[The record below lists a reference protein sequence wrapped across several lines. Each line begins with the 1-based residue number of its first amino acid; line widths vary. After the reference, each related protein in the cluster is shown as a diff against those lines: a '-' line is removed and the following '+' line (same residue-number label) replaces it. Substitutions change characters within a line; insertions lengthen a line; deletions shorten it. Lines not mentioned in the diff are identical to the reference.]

1 MLYKRRRTFPFDD
14 GREKMGKITA
24 RRMSSWRRLRAA
36 MKLSVT
42 AVCAVGHLVLG
53 GCTGGLAPEP
63 QTDAL
68 EPTTSG
74 YPQGAITLMAPA
86 NPGGGWD
93 QTARQIRQV
102 WTETGIVG
110 VPVEVVNRGGAG
122 GTIGLAD
129 FVTRHRNRPSTLMVF
144 GQVMLG
150 AIQTNNSPISIDVTV
165 PLARLLNEY
174 EVVAVPADSHYRT
187 LPELIQDFRRDP
199 ARMSWA
205 GGSAGGIDHILVG
218 LIAQAAGVEASKV
231 NYIAHAGGGE
241 AAVAVMGGHVTV
253 GVSGFGEWKAYVQS
267 GRMRLLATSSP
278 ERVGDGGT
286 PTVRESGLDVVLAN
300 WRGIAAPPGTDQ
312 ETRDW
317 LVRAFTQMRESSAW
331 QDILRA
337 NDWEDSFLA
346 GPAFE
351 QFLSEETA
359 TTDVILRAIG
369 LIR

>member
-1 MLYKRRRTFPFDD
+1 
-14 GREKMGKITA
+14 
-24 RRMSSWRRLRAA
+24 MSSWRRFPAA
-36 MKLSVT
+36 VKLSLT
-42 AVCAVGHLVLG
+42 AVCVVGHLALI
-53 GCTGGLAPEP
+53 GCTGGLPPEHP
-63 QTDAL
+63 TTAL
-68 EPTTSG
+68 EPSPSG
-74 YPQGAITLMAPA
+74 YPQGAITLIAPA

-93 QTARQIRQV
+93 QTARQIQQV
-102 WTETGIVG
+102 WTEAGIVG

-129 FVTRHRNRPSTLMVF
+129 LVTRHRNRPSTLMVF

-150 AIQTNNSPISIDVTV
+150 AIRTNNSPISIDLTV

-174 EVVAVPADSHYRT
+174 EVVAVPADSDYRT
-187 LPELIQDFRRDP
+187 LQELIQDFRRDP

-218 LIAQAAGVEASKV
+218 LIAQAVGVDPSEV
-231 NYIAHAGGGE
+231 NYIAYAGGGE

-253 GVSGFGEWKAYVQS
+253 GVSGLGEWKAYVQS

-286 PTVRESGLDVVLAN
+286 PTIRESGLDVVLVN

-317 LVRAFTQMRESSAW
+317 LVRALTRMRDSAVW

-337 NDWEDSFLA
+337 NEWEDSFLA

-351 QFLSEETA
+351 QFLSEEVA
-359 TTDVILRAIG
+359 TIDVILRAIG

>member
-1 MLYKRRRTFPFDD
+1 
-14 GREKMGKITA
+14 
-24 RRMSSWRRLRAA
+24 
-36 MKLSVT
+36 MKLSLT
-42 AVCAVGHLVLG
+42 AVCVVGHLVIV
-53 GCTGGLAPEP
+53 GCAGGLAPERP
-63 QTDAL
+63 PTAL
-68 EPTTSG
+68 EPTPSG
-74 YPQGAITLMAPA
+74 YPQGAITLIAPA

-93 QTARQIRQV
+93 QTARQIQQV
-102 WTETGIVG
+102 WTEAGIVG
-110 VPVEVVNRGGAG
+110 VPVDVVNRGGAG

-129 FVTRHRNRPSTLMVF
+129 FVTRHRNRPRTLVVF
-144 GQVMLG
+144 GRVMLG
-150 AIQTNNSPISIDVTV
+150 AIRTNNSPISIDLTV

-174 EVVAVPADSHYRT
+174 EVVAVPADSDYRT
-187 LPELIQDFRRDP
+187 LQELIQDFRRDP

-218 LIAQAAGVEASKV
+218 LIAQAAGVDPSEV
-231 NYIAHAGGGE
+231 NYIAYAGGGE

-253 GVSGFGEWKAYVQS
+253 GVSGLGEWKAYVQS

-286 PTVRESGLDVVLAN
+286 PTIRESGLDVVLVN

-317 LVRAFTQMRESSAW
+317 LVRALTRMRDSAVW

-337 NDWEDSFLA
+337 NEWEDSFLA

-351 QFLSEETA
+351 QFLSEEVA
-359 TTDVILRAIG
+359 TIDVILRAIG